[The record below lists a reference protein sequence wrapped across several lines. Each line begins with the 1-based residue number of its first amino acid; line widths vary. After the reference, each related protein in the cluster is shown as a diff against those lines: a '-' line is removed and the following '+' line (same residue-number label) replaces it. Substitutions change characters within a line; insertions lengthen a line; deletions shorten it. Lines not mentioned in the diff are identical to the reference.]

1 MYRPR
6 QSAVQHNDKTGA
18 ERWLISYADYMTLLF
33 ALFVVLFSLS
43 SLKKEQIEA
52 ISQTLAGLF
61 AAAQQ
66 GGSSLQ
72 PTGDA
77 PVEATPEVQPIELNA
92 TGLEPN
98 ATGPSLLAQSSE
110 LQPLDESRRGSPLV
124 ELEAEMHQSL
134 KELTESGLAKIQR
147 NDDWLTIELSSSML
161 FSSGSATP
169 NNSARTVMQA
179 LTELLQRHQNYLRVR
194 GYTDSEPI
202 HNELFPSNWEL
213 SVARATAILRL
224 LQDFGINP
232 GRLAAEGYGQY
243 SPFADNSDAK
253 GRAENR
259 KVVIAVSRFA
269 YQAPMQNEPEATSVP
284 QDATVGSG
292 AAVQEPEDVR
302 IRVIRLPHGGIRIS
316 TRTPEPGEAEEPP
329 TKSED

>member
-6 QSAVQHNDKTGA
+6 QSTVQHNDKTGA

-43 SLKKEQIEA
+43 SMKKEQFDA
-52 ISQTLAGLF
+52 ISQTIAGLF
-61 AAAQQ
+61 AAQQ
-66 GGSSLQ
+66 QASARPLGDQLLPAESETTVMELES
-72 PTGDA
+72 TG
-77 PVEATPEVQPIELNA
+77 VEAQAKGPTLLTEHTELV
-92 TGLEPN
+92 PF
-98 ATGPSLLAQSSE
+98 
-110 LQPLDESRRGSPLV
+110 DESKLGSPLA
-124 ELEAEMHQSL
+124 ELDAEFRQSL
-134 KELTESGLAKIQR
+134 TDLTEKGLAKIQR
-147 NDDWLTIELSSSML
+147 DDEWLTIELSSSML

-169 NNSARTVMQA
+169 NNSAKAVMQA

-224 LQDFGINP
+224 LQDFGITP

-243 SPFADNSDAK
+243 SPFAENSSEA

-269 YQAPMQNEPEATSVP
+269 YQAPAPVAAAAENTLTVP
-284 QDATVGSG
+284 DAG
-292 AAVQEPEDVR
+292 AVTQQSDEVR

-316 TRTPEPGEAEEPP
+316 TRPPAPGEAEVSP
-329 TKSED
+329 TQQEQ